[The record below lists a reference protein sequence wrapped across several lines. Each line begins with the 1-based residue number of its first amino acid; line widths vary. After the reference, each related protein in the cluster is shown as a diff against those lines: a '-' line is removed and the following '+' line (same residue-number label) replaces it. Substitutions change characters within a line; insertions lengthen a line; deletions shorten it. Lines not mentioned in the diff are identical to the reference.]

1 MVKLMALLTV
11 AVVVGSAMGRKEGG
25 GVDKTDSEGKGSGK
39 AFGLDKKGVSMLSN
53 RLIYGK
59 MVSTCRSKTPG
70 DSTPIAADN
79 ITNVDNGK
87 KCGLAAGKIKDGVPV
102 AFDDNVVSEIPA
114 EPVCGAGDNNATKV
128 KKLKEL
134 RAHRALRTALV
145 YCAKD
150 LRTVCGFGA
159 ETDPTCTEQ
168 VLEACPNILSTTD
181 GVPSLDPAALCACE
195 KENSQN
201 LNGCFKSNEG
211 LGNGRLLFNLGG
223 GGKPDSDANAK
234 GQLGG
239 AIRSIKQCFGNNTDL
254 LSASCTTAIN
264 ALAAKAAAE
273 KAELDAAAGTTGR
286 RQLATVDLSPLA
298 EAADTLDP
306 ALQLNSAR
314 GLAAPL
320 ALALAVLALNR

>member
-1 MVKLMALLTV
+1 M
-11 AVVVGSAMGRKEGG
+11 
-25 GVDKTDSEGKGSGK
+25 DKTDSEGKGSGK

-59 MVSTCRSKTPG
+59 MVSTCRSKAQG
-70 DSTPIAADN
+70 DSLPIAADN

-114 EPVCGAGDNNATKV
+114 EPVCGEGDNNATKV

-145 YCAKD
+145 YCAAD

-181 GVPSLDPAALCACE
+181 GVPSLDPAALCACQ
-195 KENSQN
+195 KENSAQN
-201 LNGCFKSNEG
+201 INATRNLDKCFKENQG
-211 LGNGRLLFNLGG
+211 LGNGRLLFNLRLLFKVGG